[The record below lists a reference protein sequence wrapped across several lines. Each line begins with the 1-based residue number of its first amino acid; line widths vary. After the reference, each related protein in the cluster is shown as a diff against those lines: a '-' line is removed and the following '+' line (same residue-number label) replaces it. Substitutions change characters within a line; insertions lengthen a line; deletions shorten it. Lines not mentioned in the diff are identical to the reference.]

1 MDNSEEHKTK
11 YELFVK
17 NFNDLRKKGTN
28 FLIENIRSNFTLHQ
42 AIHIQT
48 IYPLYT
54 SCDSLDEQLK
64 IGKSERIND
73 IFIYHYT
80 KKSTLIPILYNQ
92 IISLCGPDDIET
104 DEITLNEDVIFL
116 NQKCIVFTCDH
127 LMSKE
132 LIVKQYVI
140 PILEKEIKYK
150 NKKIKKTLFEYFIQR
165 LFDNIYIINYVDSVD
180 LLFKVNSLYYVL
192 QNKIKNVA
200 LVIIDGVNLL
210 DMEKVEF
217 NLEKET
223 QSTRKFDIQFKKK
236 RNSYPQENNIETS
249 FEKKIKKEEKEPLD
263 IITAVLSSI
272 TNIYKKYNFNLVIT
286 SFDFDAYSYSKF
298 TECGRTMMFD
308 LKSSVTID
316 LTEHNVQFNFKLPQS
331 IQNIHTFYLIEPIYN
346 CVNCPIEFFGVVSL
360 GEGTDVI
367 FKIYSKGGNTNKI
380 KEIAF
385 NSNLIPH

>member
-116 NQKCIVFTCDH
+116 NQKCIVFTCDD

-150 NKKIKKTLFEYFIQR
+150 NKKIKKTLFEYFILR
-165 LFDNIYIINYVDSVD
+165 LFDNIYII
-180 LLFKVNSLYYVL
+180 
-192 QNKIKNVA
+192 
-200 LVIIDGVNLL
+200 
-210 DMEKVEF
+210 
-217 NLEKET
+217 
-223 QSTRKFDIQFKKK
+223 
-236 RNSYPQENNIETS
+236 
-249 FEKKIKKEEKEPLD
+249 
-263 IITAVLSSI
+263 
-272 TNIYKKYNFNLVIT
+272 
-286 SFDFDAYSYSKF
+286 
-298 TECGRTMMFD
+298 C
-308 LKSSVTID
+308 
-316 LTEHNVQFNFKLPQS
+316 
-331 IQNIHTFYLIEPIYN
+331 IHLRI
-346 CVNCPIEFFGVVSL
+346 
-360 GEGTDVI
+360 
-367 FKIYSKGGNTNKI
+367 
-380 KEIAF
+380 
-385 NSNLIPH
+385 